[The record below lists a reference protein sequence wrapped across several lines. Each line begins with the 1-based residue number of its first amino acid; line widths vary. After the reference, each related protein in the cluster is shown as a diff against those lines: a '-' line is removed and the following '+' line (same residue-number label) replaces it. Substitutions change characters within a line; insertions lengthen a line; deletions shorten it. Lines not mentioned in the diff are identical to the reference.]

1 MHVLPNYPNHY
12 KIYWILKTNKKILV
26 LMLFNKG
33 NRKDAPRT
41 LSLKKDIGASLIA
54 ICSILSRW
62 ASLQNHPSI
71 YKMLHSFR
79 GPVNKYRYS
88 WLKLYNPLDIGASS
102 LIVNK
107 HRGSVSAG
115 LRSASP
121 VSVCCRAEADL
132 PLSPRLCPTSPANS
146 QTHIILT
153 FIRSCHGPMCFCSS
167 DRRFLSSG
175 PRGTRGQTFHF
186 SWK

>member
-1 MHVLPNYPNHY
+1 
-12 KIYWILKTNKKILV
+12 
-26 LMLFNKG
+26 MLFNKG
-33 NRKDAPRT
+33 NRKDAPRI
-41 LSLKKDIGASLIA
+41 LSLKNDIGASLIA

-79 GPVNKYRYS
+79 VPVNKYRYS